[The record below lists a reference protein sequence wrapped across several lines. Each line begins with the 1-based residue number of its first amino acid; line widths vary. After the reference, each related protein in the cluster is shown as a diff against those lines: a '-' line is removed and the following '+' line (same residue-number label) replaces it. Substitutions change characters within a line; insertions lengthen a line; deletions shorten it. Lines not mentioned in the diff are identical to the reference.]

1 MSRGDTSA
9 ARHLL
14 DHCAA
19 YKGADTRRSTIQ
31 LLTTAVPFFLLF
43 AAIWTGLH
51 HGYPIAL
58 LLALPAAGFLVRLFI
73 IQHDCGHGSFF
84 RSRAANDTLGRL
96 ISVLTLTPYGYWR
109 RSHAIHH
116 ASAGDLSRRGVG
128 DVDTL
133 TIREYAALPRYR
145 RLLYRL
151 YRNPLVV
158 LVIGPPYLFIL
169 RHRVP
174 FGAPLPFRDIWRSIL
189 SHDLAMLLGY
199 GLLVAVIGLKT
210 FLFLFLPVMILA
222 TWAAGW
228 LFYTQHQ
235 FENAQWDWSENWEFH
250 TAALR
255 NSSYYALP
263 RFLQWFTGNIG
274 FHHIHHLC
282 SRIPNYRLQECL
294 EASPQL
300 QSINRLT
307 LRESLKGIWLAL
319 WDEDKRKLVSFREA
333 RSRAKA
339 ASGPG
344 VGNGENQPSRRRA

>member
-1 MSRGDTSA
+1 MEIDSSA
-9 ARHLL
+9 AGAAKADALPCVDASDARRLL

-19 YKGADTRRSTIQ
+19 YKGAVTKRSIVQ
-31 LLTTAVPFFLLF
+31 LLNTAVPFFLLF
-43 AAIWTGLH
+43 AAIWTGLR

-58 LLALPAAGFLVRLFI
+58 LLALPAAGLLVRLFI

-84 RSRAANDTLGRL
+84 RSRRANDTLGRL
-96 ISVLTLTPYGYWR
+96 ISILTLTPYGYWR

-116 ASAGDLSRRGVG
+116 SAAGDLGRRGVG

-133 TIREYAALPRYR
+133 TVREYAALPGYR

-151 YRNPLVV
+151 YRSPLVV

-174 FGAPLPFRDIWRSIL
+174 FFAPLPCRDIWRSIL
-189 SHDLAMLLGY
+189 SHNLAMLIGY
-199 GLLVAVIGLKT
+199 GLLIAVVGLKT
-210 FLFLFLPVMILA
+210 FLLLFLPVMILA

-228 LFYTQHQ
+228 LFYIQHQ
-235 FENAQWDWSENWEFH
+235 FENVQWDRSEDWDFH
-250 TAALR
+250 VAALR
-255 NSSYYALP
+255 NSSNYALP
-263 RFLQWFTGNIG
+263 RILQWFSGNIG
-274 FHHIHHLC
+274 FHHVHHLC

-300 QSINRLT
+300 KAINRLT
-307 LRESLKGIWLAL
+307 LRGSLKGVWLAL

-333 RSRAKA
+333 RS
-339 ASGPG
+339 
-344 VGNGENQPSRRRA
+344 

>member
-1 MSRGDTSA
+1 MERDSSPTGTAKADTLFRGNASE

-14 DHCAA
+14 NHCAA
-19 YKGADTRRSTIQ
+19 YKGADTRRSIVQ
-31 LLTTAVPFFLLF
+31 LLNTAIPFFLLF
-43 AAIWTGLH
+43 AAIWAGLH
-51 HGYPIAL
+51 HGYPVAL
-58 LLALPAAGFLVRLFI
+58 LLALPVAGFLVRLFI

-84 RSRAANDTLGRL
+84 RGRRANDLLGRL
-96 ISVLTLTPYGYWR
+96 ISIFTLTPYSYWR
-109 RSHAIHH
+109 RSHAAHH

-133 TIREYAALPRYR
+133 TVREYAALPRLR

-169 RHRVP
+169 RHRIP

-189 SHDLAMLLGY
+189 FHDLAVLVGY
-199 GLLVAVIGLKT
+199 GLLVAVIGIKT
-210 FLFLFLPVMILA
+210 FLLLFLPVVLLA

-228 LFYTQHQ
+228 LFYIQHQ
-235 FENAQWDWSENWEFH
+235 FENAQWDRGEDWEFH
-250 TAALR
+250 VAALR

-263 RFLQWFTGNIG
+263 RILQWFTGNIG

-300 QSINRLT
+300 QAVNRLS
-307 LRESLKGIWLAL
+307 LRGSLKGVWLAL
-319 WDEDKRKLVSFREA
+319 WDEDKRRLVSFREA
-333 RSRAKA
+333 RS
-339 ASGPG
+339 
-344 VGNGENQPSRRRA
+344 